1 MKKIITLLSILF
13 VLNTNSFSQKI
24 GEEIKQNS
32 KAKTT
37 HTTNE
42 IINESIDGAV
52 EGIKNLFKKKKD
64 KDNASNNKQVD
75 SNHNNQYQTANN
87 QQPTSN
93 IQYDSEIT
101 KTDAQGNTDYSAYKN
116 FDFIPAENIL
126 FYDDFKDN
134 SKARWGFY
142 DENNINIIHLDGKKW
157 LEVNDGNFFPLGLK
171 ILPKEFT
178 LEFDAYIQSNYNGT
192 LDIRFLD
199 KSQAEAL
206 SDPYLD
212 NSSLIHLSPK
222 TQMPKTGLGGYEMK
236 KNNDIISPDNE
247 FKFYSWQPELGN
259 YYARISLKRTDNKV
273 SLWVNKEKVLENT
286 DVFIA
291 NMDYLLS
298 FHLQTYFVPENKIY
312 ITNVRLATGNTH
324 PKNEIQTK
332 KKFVTQNIYFDVN
345 SDVIKPNSYAVLKE
359 IANTIKDI
367 EGQIFIIGH
376 TDSDGADEAN
386 LILSQKRAASVKRA
400 LVNEFGIDFTK
411 LITDGKGE
419 SQPLNQNKTLTEK
432 AQNRRVEFILK

>member
-126 FYDDFKDN
+126 FYD
-134 SKARWGFY
+134 
-142 DENNINIIHLDGKKW
+142 
-157 LEVNDGNFFPLGLK
+157 
-171 ILPKEFT
+171 
-178 LEFDAYIQSNYNGT
+178 
-192 LDIRFLD
+192 
-199 KSQAEAL
+199 
-206 SDPYLD
+206 
-212 NSSLIHLSPK
+212 
-222 TQMPKTGLGGYEMK
+222 
-236 KNNDIISPDNE
+236 
-247 FKFYSWQPELGN
+247 
-259 YYARISLKRTDNKV
+259 
-273 SLWVNKEKVLENT
+273 
-286 DVFIA
+286 
-291 NMDYLLS
+291 
-298 FHLQTYFVPENKIY
+298 
-312 ITNVRLATGNTH
+312 
-324 PKNEIQTK
+324 
-332 KKFVTQNIYFDVN
+332 
-345 SDVIKPNSYAVLKE
+345 
-359 IANTIKDI
+359 
-367 EGQIFIIGH
+367 
-376 TDSDGADEAN
+376 
-386 LILSQKRAASVKRA
+386 
-400 LVNEFGIDFTK
+400 
-411 LITDGKGE
+411 
-419 SQPLNQNKTLTEK
+419 
-432 AQNRRVEFILK
+432 